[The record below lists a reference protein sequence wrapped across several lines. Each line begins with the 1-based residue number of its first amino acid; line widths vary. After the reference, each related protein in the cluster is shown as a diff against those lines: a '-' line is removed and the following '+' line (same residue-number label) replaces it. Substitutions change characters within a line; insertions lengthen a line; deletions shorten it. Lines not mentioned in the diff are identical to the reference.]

1 MNDSTTGF
9 PTSKLR
15 SSEPSPA
22 ADPVNALSASTTR
35 VGGSALRLAKP
46 DILGRLTGSVR
57 RAGELTPFERDRM
70 VAVLSKY
77 FDNVSR
83 ARFEEDLAEKE
94 WVILLTDT
102 SGGEIQGFST
112 LMRLQIVVDDQPVSA
127 FFSGDTII
135 RREYWGE
142 AALPRIWG
150 KHVFELAAAIQDA
163 RVFWYLISSGYK
175 TYRFLPLFFREFYP
189 TYKRATPPDI
199 KRVLDALG
207 RTKFPSEYDANRG
220 IVRPAEAAP
229 LRPGVAEIAARHL
242 RNPHIAFFVSANP
255 GHVHGYELA
264 CLAELTPENLT
275 SAGLRMLG
283 ASSRYQP

>member
-1 MNDSTTGF
+1 V
-9 PTSKLR
+9 
-15 SSEPSPA
+15 
-22 ADPVNALSASTTR
+22 DPISALSASTTH

-46 DILGRLTGSVR
+46 DILGRLTGCVR
-57 RAGELTPFERDRM
+57 QAGELTPFERDRM
-70 VAVLSKY
+70 YAVLSKY

-112 LMRLQIVVDDQPVSA
+112 LMRLQIIVDDQRVIA

-189 TYKRATPPDI
+189 TYKQATPPDI

-207 RTKFPSEYDANRG
+207 RTKYPSEYDALQG

-229 LRPGVAEIAARHL
+229 LRPGVAEISERHL
-242 RNPHIAFFVSANP
+242 KNPHIAFFVSANP

-264 CLAELTPENLT
+264 CLAELTPANLT
-275 SAGLRMLG
+275 SASLRMLG
-283 ASSRYQP
+283 LPADVAR